1 MSNNPFHPFFGYN
14 RGYDPD
20 MDQVAL
26 FIDWDNLVIS
36 NYADRGVNRPDLE
49 LIVRKAQ
56 QYGTLVMARAYAE
69 WQVLVDRLEVY
80 KTGVEPIYAPVF
92 HSNNDL
98 SGQMGRGKSL
108 ADPIMVTDCI
118 DFLHLMPQI
127 GTYVLVTG
135 DKDMMPVVRL
145 AKMRGRRVIVI
156 GPDYVA
162 NVLQQVSDEFIPYR
176 QLLAQGAY
184 EQYAAYGYTPN
195 GNGAYPP
202 ANASQLP
209 QQNVPYN
216 QSNFP
221 PTGASAAQS
230 SNERDRRGRRLTGS
244 QSRSRTG
251 QAGYSSQSQASYNQT
266 PMPPSSYQPETIGG
280 YTTQPTAYPQ
290 YPGVPLPPQTASG
303 QVPNNQ
309 YGQYGSAQ
317 PSYNQPLPGAVPPT
331 QGYAQPSSYL
341 QPGSY
346 TPPPATASPT
356 QSGQPAY
363 QGYQPT
369 PLPPTT
375 YQQPTYTP
383 TTPVPTSP
391 SPTKAPAANERVV
404 GSSYAPPA
412 QPAPAAVSSTPTQ
425 PEAPRGKAANDFE
438 DIKDLVHNILSQ
450 KLASGRGHLRA
461 RDLKEE
467 ILRRL
472 PNFNERRYGFAKFKA
487 MLSAIEQSGVIQTE
501 QADHIVWVSLPG
513 SPKLPA
519 EVMSDLERQ
528 HLSPGGTIMTDDS
541 EDEGDEGEDRPEAGG
556 LEAATA
562 AEPSVPSLADT
573 SDPFVASVVLDSEAA
588 LEVATQAPDPVQP
601 TAPRRDSGSNRAAEE
616 RKTVLAEA
624 AIGAYRE
631 QMQREAAT
639 AVVATPAVVATSAA
653 TAGNTGPTFPE
664 LGPKPALL
672 EQPFFYD
679 VIVMIDGLRY
689 RNRWLGYELLLSSVR
704 DYLSK
709 QMSESEAKNQAG
721 TILSRLLSEGV
732 LKPSQE
738 IHSRGPRK
746 MRVLVQHLQEDNRAV
761 KYALAAAKLI
771 EQQRKAQTLA
781 AAQPP
786 ALLEIATAASEP
798 RQSRVHRL
806 LLTTPHSAE
815 VEAALAAETA
825 AIAAP
830 AEAQPEAAVAESP
843 ALASQGEMPSS
854 MLPTG
859 VIEERQTASTSASEP
874 ETASPA
880 DVQPVGYEQ
889 LVEAAAPHEAQPDG
903 NAPDAVTASHA
914 ETATDNQPQ
923 VEATVSDSQP
933 QPEGPGQDTIP
944 GLDFPNPTEDVGQV
958 EQELLQR
965 AAEAMAHS
973 SQNEGDTPV
982 GVVATLVETVPQPGD
997 NDALPPTVV
1006 LISGQPEAVET
1017 TEEPADESEEVEAE
1031 PEGEVL
1037 VAAPTRRPRRR
1048 RSSPA
1053 VSKVPTPAGD
1063 ELA

>member
-195 GNGAYPP
+195 GVPPVGAT
-202 ANASQLP
+202 QLP

-221 PTGASAAQS
+221 PTGATTAQ
-230 SNERDRRGRRLTGS
+230 NNNDRDRRGRRLTGS
-244 QSRSRTG
+244 QSRTRTG
-251 QAGYSSQSQASYNQT
+251 QSGYSSQSQPSYNQT
-266 PMPPSSYQPETIGG
+266 PMPSSTYQPETIGG
-280 YTTQPTAYPQ
+280 YTGQPGAYPQ
-290 YPGVPLPPQTASG
+290 YPGVPQSPQATPG
-303 QVPNNQ
+303 QVPPNN
-309 YGQYGSAQ
+309 QYGSAQ
-317 PSYNQPLPGAVPPT
+317 PSYNQPPQGYVPPT

-346 TPPPATASPT
+346 TPPPAAASPN

-369 PLPPTT
+369 PPPPAA

-383 TTPVPTSP
+383 TPAPTNP
-391 SPTKAPAANERVV
+391 SPTKAPAASERIA

-412 QPAPAAVSSTPTQ
+412 PAAASPTPTPAQ

-541 EDEGDEGEDRPEAGG
+541 EDEGDEGEDRLEPVV

-562 AEPSVPSLADT
+562 AEPSLADT
-573 SDPFVASVVLDSEAA
+573 SDPFVASVVLDSDAA
-588 LEVATQAPDPVQP
+588 LEVATQAPDPVQQ
-601 TAPRRDSGSNRAAEE
+601 TAPRRESGTNRAAEE

-631 QMQREAAT
+631 QMQREVAPSVAAT
-639 AVVATPAVVATSAA
+639 TVAP
-653 TAGNTGPTFPE
+653 AGNTGPTFPE

-672 EQPFFYD
+672 EQSFFYD

-761 KYALAAAKLI
+761 KYALAAAKLV
-771 EQQRKAQTLA
+771 EQQHKAQTLA
-781 AAQPP
+781 AAQPT
-786 ALLEIATAASEP
+786 ALLEMATATSEP

-806 LLTTPHSAE
+806 VLTTPYSAE
-815 VEAALAAETA
+815 VEAALTAETA

-830 AEAQPEAAVAESP
+830 AEAQSEAAAVGAGP
-843 ALASQGEMPSS
+843 ALPNESEMPSS

-859 VIEERQTASTSASEP
+859 VIEEQQPAVGTETSNSTASSET
-874 ETASPA
+874 EVTSPA
-880 DVQPVGYEQ
+880 EAQPVSYEQ
-889 LVEAAAPHEAQPDG
+889 LVEAATPHEAAPDSNAPEMVTANQPDTS
-903 NAPDAVTASHA
+903 A
-914 ETATDNQPQ
+914 DNQPQ
-923 VEATVSDSQP
+923 VQATVSDSQP
-933 QPEGPGQDTIP
+933 PTETSGQEHIP
-944 GLDFPNPTEDVGQV
+944 GLDFPNPTEDVSQV
-958 EQELLQR
+958 EQELFQR
-965 AAEAMAHS
+965 ASEVMAHS
-973 SQNEGDTPV
+973 TLNGGEAPIE
-982 GVVATLVETVPQPGD
+982 VVATLVETVPQPGD
-997 NDALPPTVV
+997 NNDLPPTVV
-1006 LISGQPEAVET
+1006 LVSGQPQV
-1017 TEEPADESEEVEAE
+1017 TEEPADESDEAEAE
-1031 PEGEVL
+1031 PEGEAL

-1053 VSKVPTPAGD
+1053 VPKIPTGNESA
-1063 ELA
+1063 

>member
-184 EQYAAYGYTPN
+184 EQYAAYGYTA
-195 GNGAYPP
+195 NGAYPP
-202 ANASQLP
+202 VAGATQLP
-209 QQNVPYN
+209 QQNTPYN
-216 QSNFP
+216 QSTFP
-221 PTGASAAQS
+221 PTGATTAQS
-230 SNERDRRGRRLTGS
+230 SQERDRRGRRLTGS
-244 QSRSRTG
+244 QNRTRTG
-251 QAGYSSQSQASYNQT
+251 QSGYSSQPSYNQT
-266 PMPPSSYQPETIGG
+266 PTPASSYQPENIASFTG
-280 YTTQPTAYPQ
+280 QQAYQQ
-290 YPGVPLPPQTASG
+290 YPGTQIPPQA
-303 QVPNNQ
+303 VPGVPPGSYSNNQ
-309 YGQYGSAQ
+309 YGTAQ
-317 PSYNQPLPGAVPPT
+317 PSYNQPPQGYVPPT
-331 QGYAQPSSYL
+331 QGYVQPSSYL

-346 TPPPATASPT
+346 NPPPAATSN
-356 QSGQPAY
+356 QSQPAY
-363 QGYQPT
+363 QGYRPT
-369 PLPPTT
+369 PAPVTA

-383 TTPVPTSP
+383 TPTPTQPGVVPF
-391 SPTKAPAANERVV
+391 KAPATTERTP
-404 GSSYAPPA
+404 GSTYAPPA
-412 QPAPAAVSSTPTQ
+412 PVTAQPVPVSASPTATPV
-425 PEAPRGKAANDFE
+425 EAPRGKAANDFE
-438 DIKDLVHNILSQ
+438 EIKDLVHNILTQ
-450 KLASGRGHLRA
+450 KSANGRGHLRA

-472 PNFNERRYGFAKFKA
+472 PNFSERRYGFAKFKA

-519 EVMSDLERQ
+519 EVMSDLERH
-528 HLSPGGTIMTDDS
+528 HLTPGGTIMTDDS
-541 EDEGDEGEDRPEAGG
+541 EDEGDEGEDKPEPVV

-562 AEPSVPSLADT
+562 AEPSLADT
-573 SDPFVASVVLDSEAA
+573 SDPFVASVVLDSPEA
-588 LEVATQAPDPVQP
+588 LEAATQAPEPVQQ
-601 TAPRRDSGSNRAAEE
+601 TTSRRDTMPNRAAEE
-616 RKTVLAEA
+616 RKTSLTEA
-624 AIGAYRE
+624 TIGAHRE
-631 QMQREAAT
+631 QPQRNLAAQPAPAPATTT
-639 AVVATPAVVATSAA
+639 AVP
-653 TAGNTGPTFPE
+653 AGNTGPTFPE
-664 LGPKPALL
+664 LGPKPPLL
-672 EQPFFYD
+672 EQSFFYD
-679 VIVMIDGLRY
+679 VIVLVDSLRY

-746 MRVLVQHLQEDNRAV
+746 MRVLVQHLQEENRAV
-761 KYALAAAKLI
+761 KYALAAAKLV
-771 EQQRKAQTLA
+771 EQQRKAEA
-781 AAQPP
+781 AVPP
-786 ALLEIATAASEP
+786 TVMPEVATAASEP
-798 RQSRVHRL
+798 RQSRVHQL
-806 LLTTPHSAE
+806 MLSQSHSAE
-815 VEAALAAETA
+815 VEGALAAETA

-830 AEAQPEAAVAESP
+830 AQAQPEAIVEGP
-843 ALASQGEMPSS
+843 ALSNESELPSS

-859 VIEERQTASTSASEP
+859 VIEEQQPAETSDTVAFVEP
-874 ETASPA
+874 EVTSSAEA
-880 DVQPVGYEQ
+880 QPVSYAQ
-889 LVEAAAPHEAQPDG
+889 LVEAAAPHEVLPDG
-903 NAPDAVTASHA
+903 NEPETVTAS
-914 ETATDNQPQ
+914 QPDTSAAYEPP
-923 VEATVSDSQP
+923 VEAAVSDSQP
-933 QPEGPGQDTIP
+933 LTEMQRQDNIP
-944 GLDFPNPTEDVGQV
+944 GIDFANLTEDVNQV

-965 AAEAMAHS
+965 AAEVLAYS
-973 SQNEGDTPV
+973 TPNGDEDV
-982 GVVATLVETVPQPGD
+982 VEVVARLVETVPQPGD
-997 NDALPPTVV
+997 NDALPTLVV
-1006 LISGQPEAVET
+1006 LVSNHSEVSEV
-1017 TEEPADESEEVEAE
+1017 TEEPADESDGVEAE
-1031 PEGEVL
+1031 PEGEAAQV
-1037 VAAPTRRPRRR
+1037 VAPTRRPRRR

-1053 VSKVPTPAGD
+1053 VHKIPAGD